1 MFYRNGFM
9 FNREV
14 LKLLNPSLAR
24 CQIVH
29 VAPVLTGHR
38 VEDME
43 QPGQMYSQYETRH

>member
-1 MFYRNGFM
+1 MSYKNGFV

-14 LKLLNPSLAR
+14 LNPSLAR

-29 VAPVLTGHR
+29 VAQVLTGHR

-43 QPGQMYSQYETRH
+43 QPGQMYSQYETHH